1 MAALKYKKKKKKRNL
16 YSLDFLRPNGR
27 LSQNPKTEGF
37 RELCLPKTDFK
48 TYSIINVPKNI
59 QILDTWKPTE
69 DMKLRLE
76 IFFTCPSTY
85 ELKIVF

>member
-1 MAALKYKKKKKKRNL
+1 MAALKYKKNPL
-16 YSLDFLRPNGR
+16 HSLDSLRPNGR

-37 RELCLPKTDFK
+37 RELCLPKNDLK
-48 TYSIINVPKNI
+48 TGSIINVPKNI

-76 IFFTCPSTY
+76 FFFTCPSRY
-85 ELKIVF
+85 ERKIVF